1 MCDIYKFRFSFQ
13 KLLNITKKNFDISQA
28 IKNHLFYIIFNIF
41 WHNCKSYGIPYY
53 MHAICTACFA
63 KMAWWWSIDRNMS
76 SR

>member
-41 WHNCKSYGIPYY
+41 
-53 MHAICTACFA
+53 
-63 KMAWWWSIDRNMS
+63 
-76 SR
+76 